1 MKSVFARGPARLEAA
16 ITPLIDMSMLLIV
29 FFALVSQIGISDF
42 VKMNLPTPAPSAAAP
57 PRNEPRLVM
66 NAITDDKGRV
76 TAWRFSSMDFNC
88 DPKGIASLS
97 AAVAAAVR
105 ETPTIEVH
113 LRADANVQFADISPV
128 LEQVGKA
135 ATNAVPGHP
144 VKLRLAVQP
153 ESKGG

>member
-42 VKMNLPTPAPSAAAP
+42 VKMNLPAPAPSAAAP

-66 NAITDDKGRV
+66 NAITNDKGIV
-76 TAWRFSSMDFNC
+76 TAWRFSSMDFNP
-88 DPKGIASLS
+88 DSAGIASLS
-97 AAVAAAVR
+97 AAVAAAIR

-113 LRADANVQFADISPV
+113 LRADANVPFADISPV

-135 ATNAVPGHP
+135 ATDAVPGYS

-153 ESKGG
+153 EHTDG